1 MKKLSLLLTLLFST
15 YLHALETPTFTLTTL
30 DDKNITISEKKI
42 SETET
47 GLIFQGFK
55 GKAVLLSLFG
65 HRCPP
70 CIKEIPE
77 FIKLTKEHKDDLE
90 IVTIESQLYPV
101 EKLKTFVN
109 DHQMN
114 YNVVAGIDHEEF
126 IDYLAKMAGYG
137 RGIPLPL
144 LFAINKNGEVEHV
157 QAGLI
162 RADELEMLVKD
173 LND

>member
-1 MKKLSLLLTLLFST
+1 MKKLSLLLTLLFTT

-47 GLIFQGFK
+47 GLIFQEFK
-55 GKAVLLSLFG
+55 GKAILLSLFG

-173 LND
+173 LNN